1 MMTTSRKIYFDNAV
15 LSALL
20 LGIALCAALV
30 AQYGFKFEPCEL
42 CLQQRQPYAIGIP
55 LAFIVAHLATKD
67 VSENVV
73 KAAQALFVAVIGW
86 SLFLSLRHSG
96 VEWGF
101 WAAPGDCTASA
112 QAMTDINDLQA
123 QLKNYVLVPCDRPA
137 WKLFG
142 LLSLAN
148 LNALLSAFLFVLNAL
163 VLAGYDPRRLY
174 GSRTVSQ

>member
-1 MMTTSRKIYFDNAV
+1 MTTSRKIYFDNAV

-20 LGIALCAALV
+20 LALGLCAAWLM
-30 AQYGFKFEPCEL
+30 QYGFKFEPCEL
-42 CLQQRQPYAIGIP
+42 CLQQRQPYVIGIP
-55 LAFIVAHLATKD
+55 LAFIVAHLATKN
-67 VSENVV
+67 VSENVL
-73 KAAQALFVAVIGW
+73 KAAQVLFVVVLGW

-101 WAAPGDCTASA
+101 WAAPADCTASA
-112 QAMTDINDLQA
+112 QAMTNIDDLQA
-123 QLKNYVLVPCDRPA
+123 QLKNYKLTPCDTPA

-148 LNALLSAFLFVLNAL
+148 LNALLSAFLFLLNAL

-174 GSRTVSQ
+174 GSSTVSQ